1 MLGLA
6 PGARD
11 APPQSVS
18 GAGAAGRC
26 HASCAISGMT
36 QHQVPPSTL
45 PHHKLIAYQVAI
57 EFATA
62 LGALRIT
69 DARLREQ
76 ARKSTIGCV
85 LNIAEGAG
93 RRSRADKSRVYAIA
107 LGELCEAAA
116 AVELAIALRACNTNE
131 AQTSLRLAVRVKD
144 LLTRLIK

>member
-1 MLGLA
+1 MR
-6 PGARD
+6 PMVR
-11 APPQSVS
+11 V
-18 GAGAAGRC
+18 AGA
-26 HASCAISGMT
+26 
-36 QHQVPPSTL
+36 L
-45 PHHKLIAYQVAI
+45 AYRVAI

-93 RRSRADKSRVYAIA
+93 RRSRADKSRVYAIS

-116 AVELAIALRACNTNE
+116 AVELAIAIRSCHPSDAHATPRPAVRQK
-131 AQTSLRLAVRVKD
+131 AQTSI
-144 LLTRLIK
+144 LIMK

>member
-1 MLGLA
+1 
-6 PGARD
+6 
-11 APPQSVS
+11 
-18 GAGAAGRC
+18 
-26 HASCAISGMT
+26 MT

-116 AVELAIALRACNTNE
+116 AVELAIALRACSASE
-131 AQTSLRLAVRVKD
+131 AHTSLKLAVRVKD

>member
-1 MLGLA
+1 MLRQLTTGAGLVWA
-6 PGARD
+6 
-11 APPQSVS
+11 
-18 GAGAAGRC
+18 AGAACRC
-26 HASCAISGMT
+26 HITCAVWGMT
-36 QHQVPPSTL
+36 HHQSPPSTL

-69 DARLREQ
+69 DARIREQ

-116 AVELAIALRACNTNE
+116 AVELAVALRACNGAE
-131 AQTSLRLAVRVKD
+131 ARPILHLAVRLKD
-144 LLTRLIK
+144 LLSRLIK

>member
-1 MLGLA
+1 MR
-6 PGARD
+6 PMVR
-11 APPQSVS
+11 V
-18 GAGAAGRC
+18 AGA
-26 HASCAISGMT
+26 
-36 QHQVPPSTL
+36 L
-45 PHHKLIAYQVAI
+45 AYRVAI

-107 LGELCEAAA
+107 LGEGT
-116 AVELAIALRACNTNE
+116 RATGSSSSRFSINARDVLIC
-131 AQTSLRLAVRVKD
+131 AKHPD
-144 LLTRLIK
+144 LSYASPRRSS

>member
-1 MLGLA
+1 MR
-6 PGARD
+6 PMVR
-11 APPQSVS
+11 V
-18 GAGAAGRC
+18 AGA
-26 HASCAISGMT
+26 
-36 QHQVPPSTL
+36 L
-45 PHHKLIAYQVAI
+45 AYRVAI

-116 AVELAIALRACNTNE
+116 AVEHCSPRLQPGRSSHIVASRSSGE
-131 AQTSLRLAVRVKD
+131 GFAQSTHQVAVSR
-144 LLTRLIK
+144 